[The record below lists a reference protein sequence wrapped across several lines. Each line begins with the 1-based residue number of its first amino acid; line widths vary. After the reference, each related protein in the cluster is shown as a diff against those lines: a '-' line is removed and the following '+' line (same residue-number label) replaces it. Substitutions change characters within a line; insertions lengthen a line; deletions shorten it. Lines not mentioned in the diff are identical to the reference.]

1 MKNKIN
7 LLTCKFEDKELE
19 KKYQEVKW
27 TNVSSFY
34 NNVLK
39 FFLFI
44 GITYLLS
51 LYLRNNLDIKTVLS
65 PLVQVLIPIFLL
77 LRNEDFRRKYAER
90 FMLFLPVINMSL
102 FHFLD
107 FERLSNLPHIAI
119 LPIFH
124 SVIWTSLFPFN
135 FINSVIA
142 AGVPFLTSFFVLVNF
157 ELSIPLIMVI
167 YFTPLAL
174 LIFNK
179 RKSEINARETF
190 CKSITIDE
198 NRKLMHKTLN
208 RYFGDT
214 LSEKIILN
222 NGELKG
228 ESKWVTILF
237 ADLNSYSTITENM
250 SPDVALKFLNEFF
263 TKMNE
268 EIKKFGGHPLN
279 YIGDSVMVVF
289 GAPTSVEDHE
299 NKALECSLKMIDA
312 LKELNEEWDSTE
324 FSRFWK
330 NNGIETI
337 KMRIGIH
344 AGNVIV
350 GNLGSK
356 EMLQYSTIG
365 DVVNVASRLEQ
376 SNKDYDTE
384 IAFSHKIYIS
394 LTKKLYERAII
405 SGEIKLK
412 GRSSPTKVYSI
423 KKN

>member
-1 MKNKIN
+1 
-7 LLTCKFEDKELE
+7 
-19 KKYQEVKW
+19 
-27 TNVSSFY
+27 
-34 NNVLK
+34 
-39 FFLFI
+39 
-44 GITYLLS
+44 
-51 LYLRNNLDIKTVLS
+51 
-65 PLVQVLIPIFLL
+65 
-77 LRNEDFRRKYAER
+77 
-90 FMLFLPVINMSL
+90 
-102 FHFLD
+102 
-107 FERLSNLPHIAI
+107 
-119 LPIFH
+119 
-124 SVIWTSLFPFN
+124 
-135 FINSVIA
+135 
-142 AGVPFLTSFFVLVNF
+142 
-157 ELSIPLIMVI
+157 
-167 YFTPLAL
+167 
-174 LIFNK
+174 
-179 RKSEINARETF
+179 
-190 CKSITIDE
+190 
-198 NRKLMHKTLN
+198 MHKTLN

-268 EIKKFGGHPLN
+268 EIKKYGGHPLN
-279 YIGDSVMVVF
+279 YIGDSIMVVF

-365 DVVNVASRLEQ
+365 DVLNVATTLHQ
-376 SNKDYDTE
+376 K
-384 IAFSHKIYIS
+384 
-394 LTKKLYERAII
+394 
-405 SGEIKLK
+405 
-412 GRSSPTKVYSI
+412 
-423 KKN
+423 KKNNQYINTRHLN

>member
-1 MKNKIN
+1 
-7 LLTCKFEDKELE
+7 
-19 KKYQEVKW
+19 
-27 TNVSSFY
+27 
-34 NNVLK
+34 
-39 FFLFI
+39 
-44 GITYLLS
+44 
-51 LYLRNNLDIKTVLS
+51 
-65 PLVQVLIPIFLL
+65 
-77 LRNEDFRRKYAER
+77 
-90 FMLFLPVINMSL
+90 
-102 FHFLD
+102 
-107 FERLSNLPHIAI
+107 
-119 LPIFH
+119 
-124 SVIWTSLFPFN
+124 
-135 FINSVIA
+135 
-142 AGVPFLTSFFVLVNF
+142 
-157 ELSIPLIMVI
+157 
-167 YFTPLAL
+167 
-174 LIFNK
+174 
-179 RKSEINARETF
+179 
-190 CKSITIDE
+190 
-198 NRKLMHKTLN
+198 
-208 RYFGDT
+208 
-214 LSEKIILN
+214 
-222 NGELKG
+222 
-228 ESKWVTILF
+228 
-237 ADLNSYSTITENM
+237 
-250 SPDVALKFLNEFF
+250 
-263 TKMNE
+263 
-268 EIKKFGGHPLN
+268 
-279 YIGDSVMVVF
+279 MVVF

-394 LTKKLYERAII
+394 LTKKLYERSII